1 MYLKRDVC
9 KGSKTPETDCNTPCN
24 GDPSTMCG
32 GSNRNSIYAQPPS
45 MGGDARLYAEHQANA
60 TVAVKTGVVD
70 PAGIGAN
77 SGPVAKVYFKI
88 ADSDYSAG
96 FQDNVWFNRGYQKL
110 PTESSPGCWSQQS
123 AGFQLFH
130 QIRLYRHYSSS

>member
-1 MYLKRDVC
+1 MYLKRYVC
-9 KGSKTPETDCNTPCN
+9 KGSKTPETDCNTPCS

-77 SGPVAKVYFKI
+77 SRPVAKVYFKI

-96 FQDNVWFNRGYQKL
+96 FQDNVWFNCGYQNL